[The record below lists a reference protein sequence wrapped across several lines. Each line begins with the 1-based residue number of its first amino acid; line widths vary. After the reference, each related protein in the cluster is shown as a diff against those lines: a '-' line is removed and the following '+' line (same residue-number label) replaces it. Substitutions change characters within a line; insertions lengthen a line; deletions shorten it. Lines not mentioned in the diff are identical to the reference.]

1 MKPNKYII
9 GLLGVMG
16 VCAILSWVTTG
27 TAKAW
32 FEGISTLVQPVFLFV
47 VLVSMVA
54 ERRASEAKRKTET
67 GV

>member
-9 GLLGVMG
+9 GLLGVIG
-16 VCAILSWVTTG
+16 VCAILSWVTSG

-32 FEGISTLVQPVFLFV
+32 FEGISTLAQPVFLFV

-54 ERRASEAKRKTET
+54 ERRKLETKR
-67 GV
+67 

>member
-1 MKPNKYII
+1 
-9 GLLGVMG
+9 MG

-32 FEGISTLVQPVFLFV
+32 FEGISTLAQPVFLFV

>member
-1 MKPNKYII
+1 LKSMKPNKYII

-16 VCAILSWVTTG
+16 VCTILSWVTTG

-32 FEGISTLVQPVFLFV
+32 FEDISKLAQPVFLFV

-54 ERRASEAKRKTET
+54 ERSKLETKR
-67 GV
+67 

>member
-1 MKPNKYII
+1 
-9 GLLGVMG
+9 MG

-27 TAKAW
+27 TTKAW
-32 FEGISTLVQPVFLFV
+32 FEGISTIAQPVFLFV

-54 ERRASEAKRKTET
+54 ERGASEAKRKTKT